1 MLVNINHIPLL
12 CLTNRNINVLVL
24 NAMKS
29 NYYIQCL
36 EIHTAYSLHGRK
48 GAVYWNKYEY
58 DYNVEF
64 LAARG
69 KSIFFFF
76 LEFVFLIIIDRWL
89 AFAQVK

>member
-48 GAVYWNKYEY
+48 GVVYWNKYEY

-64 LAARG
+64 LKQGGNRL
-69 KSIFFFF
+69 FFRNLYFS
-76 LEFVFLIIIDRWL
+76 L
-89 AFAQVK
+89 